1 MKFKINDLVAVLDD
15 DLSGIIINIDGSDIT
30 VATSTGFDLIFNYS
44 ELVKMKQNL
53 MSSEFLFSNTS
64 INNVLKE
71 KESNKKYTPPKISS
85 KVRNKNRIVIDLH
98 VNQLVK
104 NTREME
110 NQDILNL
117 QLETAKRN
125 LEAAILQRR
134 QRIIFIHGLG
144 AGILKIEL
152 EYLFKRYDKLKY
164 YDANY
169 QEFGQGA
176 TEVYIFQ
183 SKIS

>member
-1 MKFKINDLVAVLDD
+1 
-15 DLSGIIINIDGSDIT
+15 
-30 VATSTGFDLIFNYS
+30 
-44 ELVKMKQNL
+44 
-53 MSSEFLFSNTS
+53 
-64 INNVLKE
+64 
-71 KESNKKYTPPKISS
+71 
-85 KVRNKNRIVIDLH
+85 
-98 VNQLVK
+98 VK

-117 QLETAKRN
+117 QLETAKRH
-125 LEAAILQRR
+125 LEAAIQQRR

>member
-1 MKFKINDLVAVLDD
+1 
-15 DLSGIIINIDGSDIT
+15 
-30 VATSTGFDLIFNYS
+30 
-44 ELVKMKQNL
+44 
-53 MSSEFLFSNTS
+53 
-64 INNVLKE
+64 VLKE
-71 KESNKKYTPPKISS
+71 KESNKKYTPPKINS

-117 QLETAKRN
+117 QLETAKRH